1 MNKMTRRERAEHN
14 KAVKR
19 LDRLVHL
26 HLSDNALQAFQFF
39 CVQVQNTTI
48 GVAAKHVLNRF
59 ENSDAEVL
67 SIKSGDA
74 ILLNQLI
81 RKFLNT
87 GVDQESDLVQGLAE
101 VNKVI
106 AAEAETVLKSKQ
118 S

>member
-19 LDRLVHL
+19 LDKLVHL
-26 HLSDNALQAFQFF
+26 RLSDNAMQTFKFF
-39 CVQVQNTTI
+39 CVHVQNTTI

-59 ENSDAEVL
+59 ESSDTEVL

-87 GVDQESDLVQGLAE
+87 GVDRESDLVQGLAE
-101 VNKVI
+101 VNRVI
-106 AAEAETVLKSKQ
+106 AVEAETVLTSKH